1 MELRNVVLVGGG
13 HSNVQVLK
21 ILATELKKADR
32 IKIILISEYQYA
44 WYSGMMPGAIS
55 GLYKPEEAQMDLA
68 ALAQWAKAEFVQARM
83 IGLDIDRRLVL
94 LDGDKQSVYYDYL
107 SVNIGSV
114 TRDTTVIPGV
124 SEFAVATRP
133 ISELVNKIERFEQEH
148 EKFDHVPHVVI
159 VGAGAAGVE
168 LAFAFNARFRER
180 YGDVAVTLVS
190 AVEKIGHAEM
200 GHWVS
205 RNIRH
210 SLREKRIAVY
220 QGKCVNV
227 SKTHVTL
234 ESNETRDLRYD
245 LLVWATG
252 AAAPTV
258 LKNTGLQLG
267 TCCNQRH
274 REGLALFSNGLLQ
287 TTGDTYS

>member
-1 MELRNVVLVGGG
+1 
-13 HSNVQVLK
+13 
-21 ILATELKKADR
+21 
-32 IKIILISEYQYA
+32 
-44 WYSGMMPGAIS
+44 
-55 GLYKPEEAQMDLA
+55 
-68 ALAQWAKAEFVQARM
+68 
-83 IGLDIDRRLVL
+83 
-94 LDGDKQSVYYDYL
+94 
-107 SVNIGSV
+107 
-114 TRDTTVIPGV
+114 
-124 SEFAVATRP
+124 
-133 ISELVNKIERFEQEH
+133 
-148 EKFDHVPHVVI
+148 
-159 VGAGAAGVE
+159 
-168 LAFAFNARFRER
+168 
-180 YGDVAVTLVS
+180 
-190 AVEKIGHAEM
+190 M

-287 TTGDTYS
+287 TTGDTYSWAKRCKHWRDLKYSLAVTVVRCRGARGLPKLACTPFVKCVIFFPYLENFVSANHYMKQGPFVAQNILKLLRGHHLTNYHPQKVRNQFDRHFLGL